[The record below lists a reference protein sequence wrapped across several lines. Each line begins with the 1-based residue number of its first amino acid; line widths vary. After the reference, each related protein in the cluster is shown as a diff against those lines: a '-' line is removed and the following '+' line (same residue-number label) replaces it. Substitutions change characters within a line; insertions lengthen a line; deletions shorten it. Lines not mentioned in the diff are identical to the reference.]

1 MTPHTAMRTCARAST
16 SARGRP
22 TRRTTTT
29 TTLGNTRTTTTS
41 ASKSDDADDR
51 PEWAKDLRYDEATDE
66 IYDGDGKPLGQL
78 NEYGATR
85 FDVAVRAIRGE
96 YDVPSSENDIGE
108 IYETITQFPT
118 KHVYQVAV
126 RKEDAE
132 DEAFVDEIVRAVCG
146 NALKAESVEVKPRG
160 TKYASIWCTTWIH
173 SARDVTE
180 ATERVRAVGDKVKF
194 VF

>member
-16 SARGRP
+16 SACVRRP
-22 TRRTTTT
+22 TRRTKTTT
-29 TTLGNTRTTTTS
+29 TR
-41 ASKSDDADDR
+41 ASSDDKSDESDC